1 MCILL
6 SSCNRTMHKET
17 CATHY
22 LLLLAECEVLLFASL
37 LPCSPCLLLV
47 EEWVFL
53 LEARC
58 VLVSLLLFSMII
70 LRYL

>member
-6 SSCNRTMHKET
+6 SSYNRAMHKET

-47 EEWVFL
+47 EE
-53 LEARC
+53 
-58 VLVSLLLFSMII
+58 
-70 LRYL
+70 